1 MEALIILAV
10 CVALVLLMGAF
21 IWVTD
26 KVIGA
31 HYTKREA
38 KRKAEHPQLYELFDQ
53 VNAKSTESVR
63 WYNKEIAPRKRE
75 IDAILKEWD
84 YYTADTK
91 RKKEQELEE
100 LREGIE
106 LTNITRKIID
116 DELQDLRAQVREYI
130 ERNNVEW
137 AKDWGWCNHHPQ
149 FAYPRQPRKLP
160 SLAL

>member
-10 CVALVLLMGAF
+10 CVVLVLLMGAF
-21 IWVTD
+21 IWATD

-31 HYTKREA
+31 YYTKREA

-53 VNAKSTESVR
+53 VNTKSTESVR

-75 IDAILKEWD
+75 IDRILKEWD

-91 RKKEQELEE
+91 RKREQELEE

-106 LTNITRKIID
+106 LATITKNIIE
-116 DELQDLRAQVREYI
+116 DELRDLRMQVHRYI
-130 ERNNVEW
+130 DRNNVEW
-137 AKDWGWCNHHPQ
+137 AKDWGW
-149 FAYPRQPRKLP
+149 
-160 SLAL
+160 

>member
-1 MEALIILAV
+1 MEALFVLAI

-21 IWVTD
+21 IWVVD
-26 KVIGA
+26 KVMYA

-38 KRKAEHPQLYELFDQ
+38 KRKVEHPQLYALFNQ
-53 VNAKSTESVR
+53 VDTKSTESVR

-100 LREGIE
+100 LREAIE
-106 LTNITRKIID
+106 LATVTKKIID
-116 DELQDLRAQVREYI
+116 DELQGLRMQVREYI
-130 ERNNVEW
+130 DRNNVKW
-137 AKDWGWCNHHPQ
+137 AKEWGW
-149 FAYPRQPRKLP
+149 
-160 SLAL
+160 

>member
-1 MEALIILAV
+1 MEALFILAV

-21 IWVTD
+21 IWVAD
-26 KVIGA
+26 KVACA

-38 KRKAEHPQLYELFDQ
+38 KRKAEHPQLYALFNQ
-53 VNAKSTESVR
+53 VDTKSTESVR

-100 LREGIE
+100 LREAIE
-106 LTNITRKIID
+106 LAGVTRKILD
-116 DELQDLRAQVREYI
+116 DELQGLRMQVREYI
-130 ERNNVEW
+130 DRNNVKW
-137 AKDWGWCNHHPQ
+137 AKEWGW
-149 FAYPRQPRKLP
+149 
-160 SLAL
+160 